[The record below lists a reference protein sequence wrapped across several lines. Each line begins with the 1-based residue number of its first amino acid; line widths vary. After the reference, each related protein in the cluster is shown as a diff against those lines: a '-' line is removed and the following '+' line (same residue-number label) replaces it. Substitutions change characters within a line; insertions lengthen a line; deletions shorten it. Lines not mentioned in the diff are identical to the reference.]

1 MADAARSANII
12 ERTLLRRVGKAVA
25 DYSLIREGD
34 RIAVGLS
41 GGKDSFG
48 LLDILLKLKA
58 RAPVSFEVVAV
69 TVHNGS
75 PDFRSD
81 LLVEWLRERGI
92 DFHIERT
99 RILEIIEEK
108 KRPGSSY
115 CSMCARLRRG
125 ALYGAVEHLGC
136 NRLALAHHLDDAAE
150 TLMMNL
156 FFGGRL
162 KAMPPKLL
170 AENGRVSVIR
180 PLAYVPESLMREYA
194 EQKNFP
200 LIDCGCG
207 LCSVKEQERSK
218 MKALIEEVAERYPEV
233 RGSILSALR
242 TVEPRFLFDVSLHDF
257 SGEDAP

>member
-1 MADAARSANII
+1 MVDAARSAHSL
-12 ERTLLRRVGKAVA
+12 ERTILRRVGEAVA

-48 LLDILLKLKA
+48 LLDVLLRLKA
-58 RAPVSFEVVAV
+58 RAPVSFDIFAV

-75 PDFRSD
+75 PNFRSD
-81 LLVEWLRERGI
+81 VLEGWLRERHV
-92 DFHIERT
+92 DFHLEKT

-125 ALYGAVEHLGC
+125 ALYGAVAALGC

-150 TLMMNL
+150 TLMMNI

-180 PLAYVPESLMREYA
+180 PLIYVPESLMREYA
-194 EQKNFP
+194 ALRGFP

-207 LCSVKEQERSK
+207 LCSAKEHERSK
-218 MKALIEEVAERYPEV
+218 MKALIEKVAKRHPEV

-242 TVEPRFLFDVSLHDF
+242 TVEPRFLFDRSLHDF
-257 SGEDAP
+257 NGEDIP